1 MSGIVMGTR
10 YSHLT
15 LEERCR
21 LRGLME
27 MGLNDAAMLRETG
40 RTSEADKMEAR
51 AKAFRARY
59 GYARARYAKDK
70 ALDRSAPLLL
80 LAKSCRRQGPSM
92 LRRAQTNYTP

>member
-27 MGLNDAAMLRETG
+27 MGLNNAALLRETG
-40 RTSEADKMEAR
+40 RTTEADKMEAR
-51 AKAFRARY
+51 ARAIRDK
-59 GYARARYAKDK
+59 RAKRPKENRLK
-70 ALDRSAPLLL
+70 
-80 LAKSCRRQGPSM
+80 RREDDDP
-92 LRRAQTNYTP
+92 

>member
-1 MSGIVMGTR
+1 MSGIVMGWR

-27 MGLNDAAMLRETG
+27 MGLNDAALLRETG

-51 AKAFRARY
+51 AKTIRVKRA
-59 GYARARYAKDK
+59 GE
-70 ALDRSAPLLL
+70 
-80 LAKSCRRQGPSM
+80 
-92 LRRAQTNYTP
+92 

>member
-27 MGLNDAAMLRETG
+27 MGLNDAALLRETG

-59 GYARARYAKDK
+59 AYARARYAKDK
-70 ALDRSAPLLL
+70 ALDRPAPLLL
-80 LAKSCRRQGPSM
+80 LAKSCHGRGSSKPNQ
-92 LRRAQTNYTP
+92 AHTNYTS